1 VDIAEGAML
10 LTVLIWAGN
19 NVITKSVVGRIEP
32 LPYVFCRFLFV
43 VLIIFGWY
51 ALKRAVPFV
60 PRADWKWFL
69 LTGLTGYALYNALF
83 TAGLKYTTA
92 FSTAVMISLAPL
104 LTSALAALL
113 GIERASWLQWI
124 GFFIS
129 LLGVIV
135 FVGDK
140 LQEGLPARGDLLS
153 LVAAMSFAVYSL
165 ATRPIVQRHGSLM
178 VTAWSTLIGLFM
190 ITPFSIVALRS
201 QDWGDVRVSGWG
213 ALLYSSA
220 ISMLLAYTI
229 WGWAI
234 QRGGVSKTAPFLY
247 LIPVLT
253 GLFSFLFLNET
264 FGALKILGAAL
275 VFSGVVLSRS
285 GLARGRRQPA
295 GASIAVEPAMVKQT
309 RELTASRES

>member
-1 VDIAEGAML
+1 VDAAEAAML

-19 NVITKSVVGRIEP
+19 NVITKSVVGRIGP

-51 ALKRAVPFV
+51 AIKRQIPVI
-60 PRADWKWFL
+60 PREDWKWFL

-92 FSTAVMISLAPL
+92 FSTAVMISMSPL

-113 GIERASWLQWI
+113 NIERATWVQWI
-124 GFFIS
+124 GFLIS
-129 LLGVIV
+129 LTGVII

-153 LVAAMSFAVYSL
+153 LVAALSFAVYSL

-178 VTAWSTLIGLFM
+178 VTAWSTLIGLVM
-190 ITPFSIVALRS
+190 IIPFAALPLYR
-201 QDWGDVRVSGWG
+201 QDWGEVGLSGWG

-220 ISMLLAYTI
+220 LSMLLAYTI

-234 QRGGVSKTAPFLY
+234 QRVGVSKTTPFLY
-247 LIPVLT
+247 MIPVLT
-253 GLFSFLFLNET
+253 GIFSFFFLDES
-264 FGALKILGAAL
+264 FGPFKIIGALF
-275 VFSGVVLSRS
+275 VFGGVVLARSRF
-285 GLARGRRQPA
+285 GRGRRQPE
-295 GASIAVEPAMVKQT
+295 GASLAREQASLEPEMTTT
-309 RELTASRES
+309 RE

>member
-1 VDIAEGAML
+1 ML

-43 VLIIFGWY
+43 VVIVFGWY
-51 ALKRAVPFV
+51 AVKRSIPII
-60 PRADWKWFL
+60 PRGDWKWFL

-104 LTSALAALL
+104 FTSALAALL
-113 GIERASWLQWI
+113 GIERASWLQWF
-124 GFFIS
+124 GFLIS
-129 LLGVIV
+129 LSGVVI

-153 LVAAMSFAVYSL
+153 LVAAISFAIYSL

-178 VTAWSTLIGLFM
+178 VTAWSTLIGLVM
-190 ITPFSIVALRS
+190 ITPFSIGALRA
-201 QDWGDVRVSGWG
+201 QDWGDVGISGWG

-234 QRGGVSKTAPFLY
+234 HRTGVSKTAPFLY

-253 GLFSFLFLNET
+253 GLFSYLFLDET
-264 FGALKILGAAL
+264 FGALKIVGAAF
-275 VFSGVVLSRS
+275 VFGGVVLARS

-295 GASIAVEPAMVKQT
+295 GASLSVAPASPSPT
-309 RELTASRES
+309 RKMPASREF